1 MRYEFRWACTP
12 RTELGVSC
20 ASAISLKDISQ
31 YICHQG
37 RLSNAGRT
45 EHKEIWELCWFSG
58 AVEENMKQYWKQ
70 HSNDGGNDYGRK
82 VRSKAFG
89 EQGVV
94 VVPRHSLSR
103 SQSVV
108 GNSLEGVL
116 SLPDVDPRVI

>member
-1 MRYEFRWACTP
+1 
-12 RTELGVSC
+12 
-20 ASAISLKDISQ
+20 
-31 YICHQG
+31 
-37 RLSNAGRT
+37 
-45 EHKEIWELCWFSG
+45 
-58 AVEENMKQYWKQ
+58 MKQYWKQ